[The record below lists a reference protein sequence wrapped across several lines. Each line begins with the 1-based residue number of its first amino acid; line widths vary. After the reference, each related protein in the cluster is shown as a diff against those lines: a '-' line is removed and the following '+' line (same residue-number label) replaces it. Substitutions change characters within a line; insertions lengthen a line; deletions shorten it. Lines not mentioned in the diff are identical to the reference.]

1 MKIFIFIITF
11 ILQKKINFM
20 CLTNLDKFSILK
32 YKLTNHYC
40 LYLKFKIIL
49 FNYIRGLMTKIR
61 QINIILKNVK
71 TFPNLE
77 FCI

>member
-1 MKIFIFIITF
+1 
-11 ILQKKINFM
+11 M
-20 CLTNLDKFSILK
+20 CLTNLDNFSFLNINNQ
-32 YKLTNHYC
+32 YF

>member
-1 MKIFIFIITF
+1 LTK
-11 ILQKKINFM
+11 KKINFM
-20 CLTNLDKFSILK
+20 CLTNLDNFSFLNI
-32 YKLTNHYC
+32 NNQYC

>member
-1 MKIFIFIITF
+1 
-11 ILQKKINFM
+11 M
-20 CLTNLDKFSILK
+20 CLTNLDKFSFLNI
-32 YKLTNHYC
+32 NNQYC